1 MADTTARDEAIEQ
14 GHTHLAMGELE
25 DAESCYRRSTEFDDN
40 FFDGWQALAMT
51 LLKLEKV
58 KMFEGT
64 QMPTPEAFTI
74 FKGKRMPKDETFI
87 VWERRCPNLKISLF
101 SKE

>member
-40 FFDGWQALAMT
+40 FFDH
-51 LLKLEKV
+51 
-58 KMFEGT
+58 F
-64 QMPTPEAFTI
+64 F
-74 FKGKRMPKDETFI
+74 
-87 VWERRCPNLKISLF
+87 
-101 SKE
+101 